1 LTRLRSL
8 SLHDV
13 NDKELQHFL
22 ENLVTNALISLS
34 IKGGKEVHRSQL
46 SDVIVPVI
54 GQFNLKRLCFQD
66 FITII
71 DHKSMPNHY
80 NIEHLTIG
88 SCLYREYPA
97 ILNRMPQLRELVM
110 DECKEGRYDELLSAS
125 NLKFQSS
132 LISLTINDCQLNFIY
147 LQSLLL
153 LTPTI
158 RYLKLICED
167 WSFTSIFDGSQWEK
181 FISSKLPLLN
191 NFKFSFLHELNKDEN
206 SPLLDQLIAS
216 FQTPFWLDK
225 QWFVTCEYNIANRE
239 LRLYRSGMVCAHKS
253 ILRKMASYSYEKKSL
268 VFKIS
273 SQENIYKLTQSNEI
287 HKV

>member
-1 LTRLRSL
+1 
-8 SLHDV
+8 
-13 NDKELQHFL
+13 
-22 ENLVTNALISLS
+22 
-34 IKGGKEVHRSQL
+34 
-46 SDVIVPVI
+46 
-54 GQFNLKRLCFQD
+54 
-66 FITII
+66 
-71 DHKSMPNHY
+71 
-80 NIEHLTIG
+80 
-88 SCLYREYPA
+88 
-97 ILNRMPQLRELVM
+97 MPQLRELVM